1 MEDLMSK
8 ATTSRLSGPF
18 WLACAGVTGFLAV
31 AIGAMGAHAL
41 KAHLSA
47 EAMALYRTAWEYQTI
62 HAITL
67 TLGGLLAL
75 LFPQNAYFVRA
86 CMAWF
91 SGILLFS
98 GSLYAV
104 SLGAPHSLVH
114 ITPFG
119 GFSLMAGWILFAIGG
134 LRLRKNATV
143 GYHHRSD

>member
-1 MEDLMSK
+1 MSK
-8 ATTSRLSGPF
+8 ATTSKLSGPF

-67 TLGGLLAL
+67 ALGGLLAL

-91 SGILLFS
+91 SGIVLFS

-104 SLGAPHSLVH
+104 SFGAPHSLVH
-114 ITPFG
+114 VTPFG